1 MEENKEVLRYCPN
14 FHKIVNFDYLKEDK
28 ITAKLIRIYKDYIF
42 GIDIQ
47 DEEALKEV
55 KEFDYV
61 LNRYIEDYDFRKELK
76 KEIVHVKVKKS
87 CTDILKAIVESIIHI
102 FDKYVGITSII
113 AFLVTPSNG
122 TAPF

>member
-42 GIDIQ
+42 GIDMR

-87 CTDILKAIVESIIHI
+87 CTDILKAIVESILHI
-102 FDKYVGITSII
+102 FDKYVESTTRKITI
-113 AFLVTPSNG
+113 ARWI
-122 TAPF
+122 